1 MLDEMIEPTAVRL
14 LDPKAA
20 LALELIYH
28 EARLLDEKKYEDW
41 DKLWAD
47 GDTRY
52 VIPLSRD
59 VADFDS
65 VLNFVNDNAVM
76 RRRRIARMVSGYAG
90 AVNAVE
96 RTVRTVSRFE
106 FQARSEDELEVRSA
120 EIVVAYVQGEHQVWA
135 ADLIHHID
143 LMDAEPRI
151 RQKVVHLVDAGHT
164 IRTCGFL
171 L

>member
-1 MLDEMIEPTAVRL
+1 MLNETLDSTTVRL

-28 EARLLDEKKYEDW
+28 EARLLDEKRYEEW

-52 VIPLSRD
+52 VIPLDRD
-59 VADFDS
+59 VVDFDS
-65 VLNFVNDNAVM
+65 VLNLVNDNAVM
-76 RRRRIARMVSGYAG
+76 RRRRIARMTSGYAG

-96 RTVRTVSRFE
+96 RTVRVVSRYE
-106 FQARSEDELEVRSA
+106 FQARDEDELEVRSA
-120 EIVVAYVQGEHQVWA
+120 EIVVAYVHGEHQVWA
-135 ADLIHHID
+135 ADLVHHID
-143 LMDAEPRI
+143 LAGAEPRI
-151 RQKVVHLVDAGHT
+151 RHKVVHLIDAEHT
-164 IRTCGFL
+164 VRTCGFL